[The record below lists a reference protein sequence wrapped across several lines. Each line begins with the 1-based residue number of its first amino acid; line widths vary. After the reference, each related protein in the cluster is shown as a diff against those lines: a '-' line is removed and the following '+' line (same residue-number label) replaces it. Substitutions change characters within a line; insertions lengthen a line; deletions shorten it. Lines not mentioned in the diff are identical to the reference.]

1 MSVTPMLD
9 LPTVSAS
16 FGVGRS
22 QTYKFIENKLLTP
35 PVKIGKRSLWP
46 AHEIEVLQKAR
57 IAGRPESELR
67 ELTKRLIEARVTAA
81 DQVAK

>member
-1 MSVTPMLD
+1 MSIIAMLD
-9 LPTVSAS
+9 LPKVCAS

-46 AHEIEVLQKAR
+46 ANEIEVLQKAR

-67 ELTKRLIEARVTAA
+67 DLTKRLVAARATT
-81 DQVAK
+81 DQVS